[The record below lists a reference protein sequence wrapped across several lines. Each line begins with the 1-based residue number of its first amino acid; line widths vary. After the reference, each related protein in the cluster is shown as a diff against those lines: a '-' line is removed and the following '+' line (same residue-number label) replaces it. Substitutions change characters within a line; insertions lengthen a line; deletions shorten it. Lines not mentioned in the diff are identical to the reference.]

1 MSVVASEFQEVLPG
15 VFRWECFSPEHK
27 VELTS
32 HAVMAEGQLYIFD
45 PIELATA
52 SRQLLLVGRQVAAVV
67 LTNEN
72 HERAY
77 TAWRECTK
85 APVWMSSE
93 VNINVAEAHH
103 WDVQSAKL
111 GAWEISALTGGAGG
125 ESAFRWRERSL
136 VVLGDAIFNLSKYGF
151 KLLPEKYCQNQ
162 AKLRETLLQLTE
174 EPFETALF
182 AHGAPIL
189 KGASARIREMLKT

>member
-1 MSVVASEFQEVLPG
+1 MSIVASDFQEILPG
-15 VFRWECFSPEHK
+15 VFRWEYFSPEHK

-32 HAVMAEGQLYIFD
+32 HAVMAEGHLYIFD

-52 SRQLLLVGRQVAAVV
+52 PRQLLLARRQVAAIV

-77 TAWRECTK
+77 AAWRDRTK

-93 VNINVAEAHH
+93 MSINVADAHH
-103 WDVQSAKL
+103 WDAQSANL
-111 GAWEISALTGGAGG
+111 GPWEITALPGGAGG

-136 VVLGDAIFNLSKYGF
+136 VALGDAIFNLPKYGF

-162 AKLRETLLQLTE
+162 GKLRETLLRLTE

-189 KGASARIREMLKT
+189 TGASARIREMLRT